1 MLKSMFV
8 AALSS
13 SWVVKASEESE
24 SYADRAESF
33 GDEILEGVESLPERM
48 EMGWKDSVMAH
59 WDMMPSWQKV
69 VVVVVLALGAF
80 WLVCKLM
87 KSGKGGCCK
96 GE

>member
-1 MLKSMFV
+1 MFKSMFV

-13 SWVVKASEESE
+13 SWIVKASEDVDA
-24 SYADRAESF
+24 YADRAESF
-33 GDEILEGVESLPERM
+33 GDEIVEGAESLPERM
-48 EMGWKDSVMAH
+48 EMGWRDMVMVH

-69 VVVVVLALGAF
+69 FVIVVVALFAF

-87 KSGKGGCCK
+87 KSSKGGCCK